1 MDAHRV
7 SVRARCAALAALGLT
22 LALGMFGPTGGEAV
36 ATGFE
41 VSLSTDKAVYRSGE
55 PIAVTLS
62 VSNPTGP
69 EIRFQFSSA
78 QRFDFAIRDA
88 NGGQVWR
95 WSEGQMFGQV
105 LGTEVL
111 GPARPQ
117 IIYRAEFI
125 GKLTPGLYRV
135 EGTLVATDRPGSA
148 ALVVQVQ

>member
-7 SVRARCAALAALGLT
+7 LVRARCATLAALGLT

-62 VSNPTGP
+62 VSNHTGA
-69 EIRFQFSSA
+69 EIRLEFGSA

-88 NGGQVWR
+88 KGGQAWR
-95 WSEGQMFGQV
+95 WSADQMFGQM

-148 ALVVQVQ
+148 ALVIQVQ